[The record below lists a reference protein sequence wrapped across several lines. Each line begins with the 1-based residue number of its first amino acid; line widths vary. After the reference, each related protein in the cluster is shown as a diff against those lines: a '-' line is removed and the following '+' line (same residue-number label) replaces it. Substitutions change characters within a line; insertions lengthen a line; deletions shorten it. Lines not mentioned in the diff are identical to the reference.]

1 LKASTA
7 KTEWGGVKEENKERE
22 REREKKKKE
31 KNTHTHTNRQECREM
46 MNLRMRD
53 APQNECTIMKADDG
67 CVGCVETAK

>member
-1 LKASTA
+1 MGKG
-7 KTEWGGVKEENKERE
+7 KGGKERE
-22 REREKKKKE
+22 RERERRKKGKK
-31 KNTHTHTNRQECREM
+31 THTHTNRQECREM